1 MSRSWVHISRT
12 PLAAAAAAAAAAAP
26 PSCPADKLAQQQDLS
41 SREVSLLQR
50 KLGALVAAGRPDLAA
65 LESELSDA
73 LASPGHGPGSTSD
86 DHHLLL
92 RLRHL
97 QQQHRHRHTHHQQEV
112 SKSGAA
118 GGAGKHGGDTRGP
131 SDKAGGT
138 ETPQPLSPERLLS
151 SALEDAEAAIA
162 LLQVSACLAG
172 FS

>member
-1 MSRSWVHISRT
+1 M
-12 PLAAAAAAAAAAAP
+12 
-26 PSCPADKLAQQQDLS
+26 
-41 SREVSLLQR
+41 
-50 KLGALVAAGRPDLAA
+50 
-65 LESELSDA
+65 
-73 LASPGHGPGSTSD
+73 
-86 DHHLLL
+86 
-92 RLRHL
+92 RLRDL
-97 QQQHRHRHTHHQQEV
+97 QQQHRQHHTHYQQQV